1 MVQRHRARA
10 LAIGLLL
17 FSPGLARAHGI
28 QSTVTHVHGSPDR
41 LLLSSAFSSGVPTS
55 NASVRLVAPAGGP
68 TLDLGRTDRQGQL
81 AFALPRGANGDWELQ
96 VDGGPGHRDY
106 LAMPVQRG
114 QAQLDQISEHDHAS
128 LESGWLAGIGGLGAA
143 AMLLGLQ
150 RIRRPD

>member
-1 MVQRHRARA
+1 MAHRHRAGA

-17 FSPGLARAHGI
+17 LTPGLAKAHGI
-28 QSTVTHVHGSPDR
+28 QSTVTHVHGSADQ

-55 NASVRLVAPAGGP
+55 NANVRLLTPSGQ
-68 TLDLGRTDRQGQL
+68 TLDLGRTDAQGQL
-81 AFALPRGANGDWELQ
+81 AFALPRGANGAWEVQ

-114 QAQLDQISEHDHAS
+114 QAQLDQISAHHHGP
-128 LESGWLAGIGGLGAA
+128 LGSGWLAGLGGLGAA

>member
-1 MVQRHRARA
+1 MAHRHRAGA

-17 FSPGLARAHGI
+17 LTPGLAKAHSI
-28 QSTVTHVHGSPDR
+28 QSTVTHVHGSADQ

-55 NASVRLVAPAGGP
+55 NANVRLLTPGGQ
-68 TLDLGRTDRQGQL
+68 TLDLGRTDAQGQL
-81 AFALPRGANGDWELQ
+81 AFALPRGANGAWELQ

-114 QAQLDQISEHDHAS
+114 QAQLDQISENHHAP
-128 LESGWLAGIGGLGAA
+128 LGSGWLAGLGGLGAA